1 MSSDILFR
9 HRNAKEKAY
18 RRCCCWKITFFVN
31 SEPAVVGQV
40 NDGERKLPVAAD
52 SEQTPKG
59 SIDDPKLTLLAEEL
73 SVAKETLET
82 GRLRVSKQTRTREAF
97 VEKNLRSEHAEIETI
112 PVGRQIFEVPSVRQ
126 EGDTIIIPIVEEV
139 LHTERRLILKEE
151 IKITRRQ
158 KTEQFHDRVTLR
170 YQEAVI
176 TRVKSATEPADIASA
191 KETKS
196 SVSRVAKWLTRLW
209 LLSTTPLIMRT
220 PRSKP

>member
-1 MSSDILFR
+1 MIQ
-9 HRNAKEKAY
+9 A
-18 RRCCCWKITFFVN
+18 
-31 SEPAVVGQV
+31 
-40 NDGERKLPVAAD
+40 NDGERTILFAAD
-52 SEQTPKG
+52 SEQSPKG

-73 SVAKETLET
+73 SVAKETVET

-97 VEKNLRSEHAEIETI
+97 IDENLRSEHAEIETI
-112 PVGRQIFEVPSVRQ
+112 PIGRQIFEMPSVRH

-176 TRVKSATEPADIASA
+176 TRVQSATEPADTASA
-191 KETKS
+191 KEMKS
-196 SVSRVAKWLTRLW
+196 SDPKE
-209 LLSTTPLIMRT
+209 
-220 PRSKP
+220 